1 MEKFLDH
8 RILLIVISFLTS
20 LQSTKLLSEWKKCGD
35 QECETAMS
43 RVQGTK
49 DYVGP
54 DCRYLKFKMGEEII
68 VYSKLSRK
76 REDLWAGS
84 KGKDFGYFP
93 KNTVQTEDVFIIQEV
108 EVPTKET
115 DFLCLDG
122 GEYLL
127 ENKDSVLHDH
137 NEESEYPLPY
147 KEPESKM
154 SEGELQK
161 QTTISFQR
169 EHGIESVPE
178 SDELDRKFKDPH
190 TQKETESNKLF
201 RKNKNGKDDAVLQ
214 EAESSHPLKPAPL
227 QSTWT
232 VSGVVGW
239 LGLGSKQD
247 EEAFETV
254 TKSLEENTFRSRKI
268 AITDE
273 SDMKELTDE
282 DKPEPSGWFQS
293 RLTDLLN
300 FGRENSVLGLLSKEN
315 NPQIHD
321 SSSNAEHSEF
331 EQRNAAAEKSTEEK
345 QKSHNEVS
353 KSSWFNLGLSDVLTF
368 GHAKKENPI
377 TKEEQSREMKVATDK
392 NEEIQTSTPQ
402 ETESQ
407 MDRELKK
414 ETAKVMISEE
424 QNNKKNNVHEIL
436 DSDNKTPT
444 SEELPVNEDNPL
456 NLKSTKNA
464 EESSFT
470 TDVADKDKLI
480 EPYSSEQN
488 PVSETPVM
496 ENTEVKEIMQESESI
511 NGQSGWYEKIYSN
524 FITFNRDT
532 SDNEQGQE
540 SVVAHGIQESVTSQ
554 LHSFPSSPQSLDS
567 TTAKNSEEEKH
578 DRFEESQSF
587 LSFSHFTNIL
597 SFHSLTTKV
606 KESVQNAQEDLNFS
620 GELAQSENND
630 EILQGSKETV
640 AKLQANQRVSETV
653 REKGDVAMSQES
665 VLLSPLAVQGN
676 EQSSEKTIQD
686 ARLVIYNNTSPLLS
700 VESQLESKISQGQH
714 SQISRYSNPEEPVSE
729 GSERQEFS
737 NIKDNSDVPISKDQQ
752 HASSDLKLE
761 NTIDSP
767 VQHEYISEDFYS
779 SEQRVLS
786 KEEPIEHKEDRTDKN
801 EEMHTLNL
809 QETETYIER
818 KSQREIAEMMQDEGQ
833 NNLKTHKQ
841 ESVDSE
847 FDTPSSGELP
857 ANLDSLLNFKK
868 ILNEAESPLTQ
879 GISDKTKLTE
889 LYSTEQNSAAESQVI
904 ENTEVKEITEESE
917 SKNDQ
922 AGWYEN
928 ISGNIDFNM
937 DISDDQ
943 KEQESVVSQD
953 TRESVVAQPLSSS
966 SLSEDLDTADNSEKD
981 KQNQFEEPQSVF
993 SFSHYKNILS
1003 FQCFATKDEHSLQ
1016 RLRET
1021 LSFNDENGQ
1030 TTNGKEIELK
1040 GQTNQ
1045 KINEQVLEK
1054 TDVDIFKESV
1064 LFSPLTVQNIEQD
1077 SENTM
1082 KDTKLV
1088 KDSSHLSFTESQL
1101 EHRIDPLFTYPKCKE
1116 HNSKRNEREEF
1127 SNIKEK
1133 SEISILED
1141 EQQVSLETKINIRDL
1156 PEQHGYFC
1164 EDSYSSQQNIIKKGV
1179 RQGYLAE
1186 NFSEDN
1192 GHELGIDHIADTK
1205 KIQVSDQLSSLDF
1218 DESLSKHHVNNEV
1231 QAQHITLD
1239 SEEER
1244 ELSDGEYTE
1253 NSSDKGLRDVSQDS
1267 IKDHFSSSNVDDV
1280 VLDKIVVNSKDMS
1293 HFSQDRI
1300 KQPENFSQHVS
1311 ECGENNLE
1319 HSEQMIKNYEQNKS
1333 QNEKRANILANQE
1346 TSSVATSEEII
1357 QSESIIL
1364 EQDSHT
1370 LNYLL
1375 YGLQNKGNEV
1385 PQSSMPFP
1393 QEQIDDEYNKR
1404 EHISNP
1410 SEQHSDNIR
1419 ISEQVLQEQIIAP
1432 EASADTFSEEELQSQ
1447 QISMNIPHH
1456 KKEPLDIELDD
1467 SSSQHEPL
1475 ISECGT
1481 GDNSNSDPGKKY
1493 KTQMLH
1499 NKRKESSISSDL
1511 EVPEPSSSSHHEDME
1526 SINTE
1531 NESEYQK
1538 ISLYPHSNDNVTPKL
1553 QDVAESQKMSEES
1566 LVTTKTTAESSP
1578 ILLNEHKHLFQEQ
1591 SSVVEN
1597 SEKKPLALHLESF
1610 ESTELQ
1616 TQAPLKNHGG
1626 SNPNKPLLHIPH
1638 YHDSAHNNIEHVP
1651 SQSEQGLETLH
1662 LNAVK
1667 HRDLNGKRH
1676 IDREDALP
1684 AENINHI
1691 KKLTTSEKAKDSKDK
1706 SKKDTGDQKKTDSQN
1721 INYKNGA
1728 MTVGGVASI
1737 FTKTSHFL
1745 GSLFSK
1751 NNNGDLRINSEHKSP
1766 VLVPNENREDIRINQ
1781 IKVEFNN
1788 VQRREA
1794 ELKEN
1799 ESEQEKDTIQTAE
1812 ATNNLNIDN
1821 FKMLKDRSEEGQ
1833 LGIQEKNITS
1843 ETGTNNKETDKTI
1856 IWETGSMSQKTRKE
1870 GQRLI
1875 EGDTDISNPFIAYQ
1889 QLYSKLSQEVKQS
1902 LKSLCEKNK
1911 LLVLEQQFKK
1921 VQHDI
1926 TTFPCEDSFMQKK
1939 QVTAS
1944 VEEEHN
1950 LDIDYEKYIKEKMNF
1965 LPEVHHLLSAIRTKC
1980 EAQNAESD
1988 ISDERKLSDK
1998 APKEDHHVHTALYK
2012 ERNSG
2017 QHSKA
2022 ITIAPVNAQ
2031 EKMYNSA
2038 KNVQLDAKKPLS
2050 QIFFVIQNY
2059 IPNNEEDWI
2068 YQILLHFDCL
2078 DVGDFV
2084 KSVFSAVA
2092 TVSKKVV
2099 TALPEDMRPGPD
2111 LYGFPWEIVICA
2123 AVVGV
2128 FTVLLF
2134 LCRSYQS
2141 VRSRFYV
2148 GREKQLACKVAEL
2161 IEDKCKVLEKLS
2173 LQKKEYEDLES
2184 SLKDASLLKE
2194 STNTSHVEATCEKL
2208 NRSNTALKDE
2218 IENLE
2223 KELEEEKSKRSE
2235 QDDLMAEIQR
2245 RMESLENEAKSI
2257 QSQVAEAKTTLKV
2270 FHINKERLETSVQDA
2285 IQENC
2290 HLQESEKQLLQEA
2303 EGWGERFSELNEQ
2316 TKIFESSKAD
2326 MEEALKNKE
2335 SQVKSLTECLLKMKD
2350 WSTAIGED
2358 NTEDNHWDVDITE
2371 NGELLDDQQ
2380 KRTIKKLI
2388 YAAKLNACLKT
2399 LEVER
2404 NQVYLKL
2411 ADEDKAK
2418 EELTERIE
2426 NLQREQV
2433 SLQSE
2438 NAHFESELQKLQQ
2451 KLKVMTE
2458 LYQENE
2464 MKLHRKLTVEE
2475 RERLQK
2481 EEKLSKVDEKIN
2493 HAAEE
2498 LNSYRQRAKDLE
2510 EELDRTI
2517 HSYQSQITSHEK
2529 KAHDNWL
2536 TARAAERH
2544 LNDLRKENAHNRQ
2557 KLTEMEFRFDLLEK
2571 DPHAL
2576 DAPVRPFGREHSPYG
2591 PSPMGRPSS
2600 ETRAFLS
2607 PPTLLEGPL
2616 RLSPMLP
2623 GGGGRG
2629 SRGAGNP
2636 AMYEAANERG
2646 ELSSDRLSDPH
2657 RAPSDTGSL
2666 SPPWDRDR
2674 RIMLPSSGQPY
2685 NDPALPPRRQ
2695 ERLYSNPPNSGRL
2708 SGPAELRSYNM
2719 QSFDKADGQA
2729 SPENSLRTESSGNGT
2744 KDYPSFSNF
2753 LNVSDQSLASE
2764 SEAIGSGFAPPPL
2777 PPPRAP
2783 LLPVDP
2789 RGAFIRRGPPF
2800 PPPPPIG
2807 MYGPR
2812 EYFPRDFA
2820 GLPRPS
2826 LAMRNPFPVRPF
2838 SQYPPQRTGSFL
2850 PPPPS
2855 LENRSEPSALI
2866 HQSNTPATGHPEPQQ
2881 DT

>member
-49 DYVGP
+49 DFVGP

-93 KNTVQTEDVFIIQEV
+93 KNAVQTEDVFIIQEV

-178 SDELDRKFKDPH
+178 SDELDRKFKDLH

-321 SSSNAEHSEF
+321 SFNNAEHSEF

-496 ENTEVKEIMQESESI
+496 ENTEVKEITQESESI
-511 NGQSGWYEKIYSN
+511 NGQ
-524 FITFNRDT
+524 
-532 SDNEQGQE
+532 
-540 SVVAHGIQESVTSQ
+540 
-554 LHSFPSSPQSLDS
+554 
-567 TTAKNSEEEKH
+567 
-578 DRFEESQSF
+578 
-587 LSFSHFTNIL
+587 
-597 SFHSLTTKV
+597 
-606 KESVQNAQEDLNFS
+606 
-620 GELAQSENND
+620 
-630 EILQGSKETV
+630 
-640 AKLQANQRVSETV
+640 
-653 REKGDVAMSQES
+653 
-665 VLLSPLAVQGN
+665 
-676 EQSSEKTIQD
+676 
-686 ARLVIYNNTSPLLS
+686 
-700 VESQLESKISQGQH
+700 
-714 SQISRYSNPEEPVSE
+714 
-729 GSERQEFS
+729 
-737 NIKDNSDVPISKDQQ
+737 
-752 HASSDLKLE
+752 
-761 NTIDSP
+761 
-767 VQHEYISEDFYS
+767 
-779 SEQRVLS
+779 
-786 KEEPIEHKEDRTDKN
+786 
-801 EEMHTLNL
+801 
-809 QETETYIER
+809 
-818 KSQREIAEMMQDEGQ
+818 
-833 NNLKTHKQ
+833 
-841 ESVDSE
+841 
-847 FDTPSSGELP
+847 
-857 ANLDSLLNFKK
+857 
-868 ILNEAESPLTQ
+868 
-879 GISDKTKLTE
+879 
-889 LYSTEQNSAAESQVI
+889 
-904 ENTEVKEITEESE
+904 
-917 SKNDQ
+917 
-922 AGWYEN
+922 
-928 ISGNIDFNM
+928 
-937 DISDDQ
+937 
-943 KEQESVVSQD
+943 
-953 TRESVVAQPLSSS
+953 
-966 SLSEDLDTADNSEKD
+966 
-981 KQNQFEEPQSVF
+981 
-993 SFSHYKNILS
+993 
-1003 FQCFATKDEHSLQ
+1003 
-1016 RLRET
+1016 
-1021 LSFNDENGQ
+1021 
-1030 TTNGKEIELK
+1030 
-1040 GQTNQ
+1040 
-1045 KINEQVLEK
+1045 
-1054 TDVDIFKESV
+1054 
-1064 LFSPLTVQNIEQD
+1064 
-1077 SENTM
+1077 
-1082 KDTKLV
+1082 
-1088 KDSSHLSFTESQL
+1088 
-1101 EHRIDPLFTYPKCKE
+1101 
-1116 HNSKRNEREEF
+1116 
-1127 SNIKEK
+1127 
-1133 SEISILED
+1133 
-1141 EQQVSLETKINIRDL
+1141 
-1156 PEQHGYFC
+1156 
-1164 EDSYSSQQNIIKKGV
+1164 
-1179 RQGYLAE
+1179 
-1186 NFSEDN
+1186 
-1192 GHELGIDHIADTK
+1192 
-1205 KIQVSDQLSSLDF
+1205 
-1218 DESLSKHHVNNEV
+1218 
-1231 QAQHITLD
+1231 
-1239 SEEER
+1239 
-1244 ELSDGEYTE
+1244 
-1253 NSSDKGLRDVSQDS
+1253 
-1267 IKDHFSSSNVDDV
+1267 
-1280 VLDKIVVNSKDMS
+1280 
-1293 HFSQDRI
+1293 
-1300 KQPENFSQHVS
+1300 
-1311 ECGENNLE
+1311 
-1319 HSEQMIKNYEQNKS
+1319 
-1333 QNEKRANILANQE
+1333 
-1346 TSSVATSEEII
+1346 
-1357 QSESIIL
+1357 
-1364 EQDSHT
+1364 
-1370 LNYLL
+1370 
-1375 YGLQNKGNEV
+1375 
-1385 PQSSMPFP
+1385 
-1393 QEQIDDEYNKR
+1393 
-1404 EHISNP
+1404 
-1410 SEQHSDNIR
+1410 
-1419 ISEQVLQEQIIAP
+1419 
-1432 EASADTFSEEELQSQ
+1432 
-1447 QISMNIPHH
+1447 
-1456 KKEPLDIELDD
+1456 
-1467 SSSQHEPL
+1467 
-1475 ISECGT
+1475 
-1481 GDNSNSDPGKKY
+1481 
-1493 KTQMLH
+1493 
-1499 NKRKESSISSDL
+1499 
-1511 EVPEPSSSSHHEDME
+1511 
-1526 SINTE
+1526 
-1531 NESEYQK
+1531 
-1538 ISLYPHSNDNVTPKL
+1538 
-1553 QDVAESQKMSEES
+1553 
-1566 LVTTKTTAESSP
+1566 
-1578 ILLNEHKHLFQEQ
+1578 
-1591 SSVVEN
+1591 
-1597 SEKKPLALHLESF
+1597 
-1610 ESTELQ
+1610 
-1616 TQAPLKNHGG
+1616 
-1626 SNPNKPLLHIPH
+1626 
-1638 YHDSAHNNIEHVP
+1638 
-1651 SQSEQGLETLH
+1651 
-1662 LNAVK
+1662 
-1667 HRDLNGKRH
+1667 
-1676 IDREDALP
+1676 
-1684 AENINHI
+1684 
-1691 KKLTTSEKAKDSKDK
+1691 
-1706 SKKDTGDQKKTDSQN
+1706 
-1721 INYKNGA
+1721 
-1728 MTVGGVASI
+1728 
-1737 FTKTSHFL
+1737 
-1745 GSLFSK
+1745 
-1751 NNNGDLRINSEHKSP
+1751 
-1766 VLVPNENREDIRINQ
+1766 
-1781 IKVEFNN
+1781 
-1788 VQRREA
+1788 
-1794 ELKEN
+1794 
-1799 ESEQEKDTIQTAE
+1799 
-1812 ATNNLNIDN
+1812 
-1821 FKMLKDRSEEGQ
+1821 
-1833 LGIQEKNITS
+1833 
-1843 ETGTNNKETDKTI
+1843 
-1856 IWETGSMSQKTRKE
+1856 
-1870 GQRLI
+1870 
-1875 EGDTDISNPFIAYQ
+1875 
-1889 QLYSKLSQEVKQS
+1889 
-1902 LKSLCEKNK
+1902 
-1911 LLVLEQQFKK
+1911 
-1921 VQHDI
+1921 
-1926 TTFPCEDSFMQKK
+1926 
-1939 QVTAS
+1939 
-1944 VEEEHN
+1944 
-1950 LDIDYEKYIKEKMNF
+1950 
-1965 LPEVHHLLSAIRTKC
+1965 
-1980 EAQNAESD
+1980 SD

-1998 APKEDHHVHTALYK
+1998 APKEDHHMHTALYK

-2050 QIFFVIQNY
+2050 QIFFLIQNY
-2059 IPNNEEDWI
+2059 IPNNEDWI

-2092 TVSKKVV
+2092 AVSKKVV

-2148 GREKQLACKVAEL
+2148 GREKQLASKVAEL

-2173 LQKKEYEDLES
+2173 LQKKEYEGLES

-2194 STNTSHVEATCEKL
+2194 STNTSHIEATCEKL

-2576 DAPVRPFGREHSPYG
+2576 DVPVRPFGREHSPYG

-2729 SPENSLRTESSGNGT
+2729 SPENSLRTEPSGNGT

-2850 PPPPS
+2850 PPLPS
-2855 LENRSEPSALI
+2855 LENRSEPPALI